1 MCPIMPKANLKYSIK
16 VIAGKKIKIVGK
28 VQITV
33 FRTSDIAPG
42 AQIKRKMAGVWGGCP
57 LVKVY

>member
-1 MCPIMPKANLKYSIK
+1 MPKANLKYSIK